1 MTEDDYEFDGF
12 DELKSN
18 FVQIPHVLIDDVLV
32 HVRPSVA
39 VLVLV
44 TMRQTVGV
52 LVHKDGSR
60 KKEWFTTMR
69 YMMAATGIRSL
80 NTAKLALWE
89 ARRMG
94 LLVCEEIEDEE
105 ERAAI
110 MKREG
115 MHGARDS
122 QVLFALR
129 PRWQDEVIDRPEEPR
144 PPG

>member
-12 DELKSN
+12 EELKSN
-18 FVQIPHVLIDDVLV
+18 YVQIPHVLIDDVLV

-39 VLVLV
+39 VLTLV
-44 TMRQTVGV
+44 TMRQTVGI
-52 LVHKDGSR
+52 LIHQDGSR

-69 YMMAATGIRSL
+69 YLMAATGIRSV

-89 ARRMG
+89 GRNVG
-94 LLVCEEIEDEE
+94 LLVYEEITDEE

-115 MHGARDS
+115 LHGARDS
-122 QVLFALR
+122 QVLFSLR
-129 PRWQDEVIDRPEEPR
+129 PRWRDEVIDRPEEPR
-144 PPG
+144 PRA